1 MFSLQNRKGN
11 IASCSRDAFA
21 FHQLSSTPLN
31 AIYIF
36 YLALSVEHNYDKGR
50 GNTVTTT
57 KETVF
62 ILKIKKIKKTHTS
75 KINKKSQ
82 ECFGN

>member
-21 FHQLSSTPLN
+21 FHQLSSTPFN
-31 AIYIF
+31 DIYIL
-36 YLALSVEHNYDKGR
+36 YLALSSEHNYDKGR
-50 GNTVTTT
+50 GNTITTT

-62 ILKIKKIKKTHTS
+62 ILKIKKIKKPQTS
-75 KINKKSQ
+75 KINEKSQ